1 LLRRRVGSGL
11 ASGGAAERERAQQ
24 QQLATMAAG
33 TSTAQARW
41 ELENAVA
48 STSAAEADALYRYD
62 PQEQQT
68 IQQQKP
74 WQKDPTYFKQ

>member
-1 LLRRRVGSGL
+1 M
-11 ASGGAAERERAQQ
+11 AAE
-24 QQLATMAAG
+24 AG
-33 TSTAQARW
+33 VARQRW

-48 STSAAEADALYRYD
+48 STSATEADALYKYD
-62 PQEQQT
+62 HQEQQT